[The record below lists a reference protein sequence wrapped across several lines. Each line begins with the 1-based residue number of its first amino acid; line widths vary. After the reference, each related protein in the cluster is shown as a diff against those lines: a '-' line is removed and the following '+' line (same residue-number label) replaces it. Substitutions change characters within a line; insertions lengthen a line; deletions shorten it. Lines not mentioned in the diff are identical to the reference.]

1 MGACASS
8 PSAKTTNTTA
18 WMNNGGGGAHASES
32 FRRPSSI
39 MVMNLAG
46 RIKEFKQPI
55 PAKTVLNDNP
65 HCYLCN
71 SESVHIGTCMPRVP
85 DEEELLP
92 GRIYFLVPLSHS
104 HSPLSLTL
112 LCDLAVKA
120 GSALSNPKNN
130 HTGTNRASV
139 TRRL

>member
-8 PSAKTTNTTA
+8 PSATTITTA
-18 WMNNGGGGAHASES
+18 WVKEGGDGARASES

-39 MVMNLAG
+39 MVMDMAG
-46 RIKEFKQPI
+46 RIKEFKKPI
-55 PAKTVLNDNP
+55 PARTVLSDNP

-92 GRIYFLVPLSHS
+92 GRIYFLVPLSYS
-104 HSPLSLTL
+104 HSPLSLNL

-120 GSALSNPKNN
+120 GSALSNPNN
-130 HTGTNRASV
+130 NYPTRTNRGSD
-139 TRRL
+139 TRR

>member
-8 PSAKTTNTTA
+8 PSSKTTITTA
-18 WMNNGGGGAHASES
+18 WMKNGGGGARASES

-39 MVMNLAG
+39 MVMDMAG
-46 RIKEFKQPI
+46 RIKHFKQPI
-55 PAKTVLNDNP
+55 PAKTVLSDNP

-85 DEEELLP
+85 DEEELIP

-120 GSALSNPKNN
+120 GSALSNPKKY
-130 HTGTNRASV
+130 HTGTNGAAV
-139 TRRL
+139 RLVP